1 MHYQEEEPEDS
12 TETKVA
18 SYHEQVDAFSMELD
32 NLINRFH
39 NEFDLTLETMVG
51 CLECAKTAIAQPM
64 IIDMGSEMLEDG
76 EEETEV

>member
-1 MHYQEEEPEDS
+1 
-12 TETKVA
+12 
-18 SYHEQVDAFSMELD
+18 MELD

-64 IIDMGSEMLEDG
+64 IVDLGSEMLEDG
-76 EEETEV
+76 EEEEI

>member
-1 MHYQEEEPEDS
+1 MHYKEEEPEDS
-12 TETKVA
+12 TQTEIT
-18 SYHEQVDAFSMELD
+18 SYHQQVDAFSMELD

-64 IIDMGSEMLEDG
+64 IVDLGSEMLEDG
-76 EEETEV
+76 EEEEI